1 MKILFEFDEK
11 KCSACGACE
20 LFSCPMG
27 LSPRQVNQYL
37 KGQLRSRGLSI
48 ERQKDPV
55 AMPWKEMRRIPT
67 KRLVAR
73 LGLSKYERHGEA
85 LECISLAPQSVYIP
99 FSQHIGK
106 PAQPVCKV
114 GDTVQKGQLVAA
126 AAADGLSANIHC
138 GVHGVVTELT
148 DGGIWIAAKEG

>member
-1 MKILFEFDEK
+1 
-11 KCSACGACE
+11 
-20 LFSCPMG
+20 MG
-27 LSPRQVNQYL
+27 LSPRKVNEYIKGRMRERGIQVPRNQQPEARDSL
-37 KGQLRSRGLSI
+37 NLRRVPT
-48 ERQKDPV
+48 ERL
-55 AMPWKEMRRIPT
+55 I
-67 KRLVAR
+67 AR
-73 LGLSKYERHGEA
+73 LDLSRYDGLHASDDC
-85 LECISLAPQSVYIP
+85 LEIHPDRLFVP